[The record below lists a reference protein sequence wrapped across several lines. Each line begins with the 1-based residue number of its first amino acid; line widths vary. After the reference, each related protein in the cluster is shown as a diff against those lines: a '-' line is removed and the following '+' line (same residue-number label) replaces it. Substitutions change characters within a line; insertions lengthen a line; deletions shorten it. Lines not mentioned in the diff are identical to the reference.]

1 MEPTAVTSTQVAE
14 RAAKPRRGGA
24 SRLQTVGD
32 YSGQPAGEAAQA
44 VRRAGLKPGL
54 ERSFGF
60 APELRGQIVAQVP
73 AAGGELTRNGLVT
86 LYVAAPSSGPPG
98 EQDASVSRAG
108 ERPEGEA
115 SVGRRAHAEPAS
127 DRAGAATPRR
137 KPCRSPGTRGPA
149 FDTLSPRPPAGDQA
163 TESLAA
169 PESDDDCAWS
179 VKDRAPLDAYHGEAE
194 RDLASE
200 EYVVHADE
208 LFAGRASANAP
219 AWRQVYLRRRRGVRA
234 RLAEHR
240 RLAVAALVLLGVW
253 LVVAGA
259 TALNGRR
266 ASPPRPITA
275 TRGNAQIP
283 AEEGRR
289 TMAATRPRPNAR
301 RKPTLD
307 QHATRRRQRPIA
319 DLKPAR
325 RPSPLRA
332 AVQATHAA
340 GEPVAPRPAASAAA
354 SREFGPAQ
362 REVRRL
368 LRAPQASP
376 TNARR
381 WGQ

>member
-1 MEPTAVTSTQVAE
+1 MSHTAVTSTQVAE
-14 RAAKPRRGGA
+14 RAPKSRRGGP

-73 AAGGELTRNGLVT
+73 AAGGELARNGLVT
-86 LYVAAPSSGPPG
+86 LYVAAPGSGQSG
-98 EQDASVSRAG
+98 EQDAAVSRAG
-108 ERPEGEA
+108 EQPEGEA
-115 SVGRRAHAEPAS
+115 SVGRRARAEPAS
-127 DRAGAATPRR
+127 DGAGAAPRRR
-137 KPCRSPGTRGPA
+137 KPGRSPGARGPA
-149 FDTLSPRPPAGDQA
+149 FDALSPRRPAGAQA
-163 TESLAA
+163 TKSIAG
-169 PESDDDCAWS
+169 PESDDERAWS
-179 VKDRAPLDAYHGEAE
+179 ATDRAPLDAQHGETE

-200 EYVVHADE
+200 EYVVNADE
-208 LFAGRASANAP
+208 LFVGRASANAP
-219 AWRQVYLRRRRGVRA
+219 AWRQAYLRRRRGVRA

-240 RLAVAALVLLGVW
+240 RLSVAALVLLLSVW

-275 TRGNAQIP
+275 SRGNAEIP
-283 AEEGRR
+283 ADEDGR
-289 TMAATRPRPNAR
+289 TMAATRPRPR

-307 QHATRRRQRPIA
+307 QHAARRRQRPIA
-319 DLKPAR
+319 ELKPAR

-332 AVQATHAA
+332 PVQTTHAD
-340 GEPVAPRPAASAAA
+340 GEPVAPRPAATAAA
-354 SREFGPAQ
+354 NREFGPAQ
-362 REVRRL
+362 REVKRL

-376 TNARR
+376 TNERR
-381 WGQ
+381 RGQ

>member
-1 MEPTAVTSTQVAE
+1 MSHTAATSTQLVE
-14 RAAKPRRGGA
+14 RAAKPLRGGP
-24 SRLQTVGD
+24 SRRQKVGD
-32 YSGQPAGEAAQA
+32 YAGQPASEAAQA

-60 APELRGQIVAQVP
+60 AAELRGQIVAQEPEV
-73 AAGGELTRNGLVT
+73 GGELARNGLVT
-86 LYVAAPSSGPPG
+86 LYVAAG
-98 EQDASVSRAG
+98 EQDAAVSRAG
-108 ERPEGEA
+108 EQPDGET
-115 SVGRRAHAEPAS
+115 SVRRLARAEPAS

-149 FDTLSPRPPAGDQA
+149 FDTLSSRPPAGDQA
-163 TESLAA
+163 TESLTA

-179 VKDRAPLDAYHGEAE
+179 VTDRAPLDAYHGEAE

-240 RLAVAALVLLGVW
+240 RPAVAALVLLGVW

-275 TRGNAQIP
+275 TRGNARIP

-289 TMAATRPRPNAR
+289 TMAATRARPRAR
-301 RKPTLD
+301 HKPTLD

-332 AVQATHAA
+332 AVQTTHAD
-340 GEPVAPRPAASAAA
+340 GEPVAPRPPATAAA

-362 REVRRL
+362 REVKRL

-376 TNARR
+376 TNERR
-381 WGQ
+381 RGQ